1 MQRPAT
7 ATLFLTVF
15 GPALGACGARA
26 PQPDLHYPELP
37 PARLA
42 AQTALDRESLKGGRL
57 YANFVREQGLDFTPD
72 DPKTPEPDGKGGPFG
87 NGTLPDAE
95 GKPMLNPGHD
105 YLLKNLLGWD
115 LHGAAGI
122 SGTHKAHGV
131 LLPDLLTNT
140 DARSV
145 WLARLEHGEDAI
157 PAYGSVLGA
166 AELEA
171 LVDFVLGIRDGRLPQ
186 PDDLFTLAPEAPGA
200 YTLKPGADVA
210 RGQALIA
217 ARCAGCHG
225 EAGEE
230 LALGGDAA
238 TLGTFLRTRASE
250 AWLAIL
256 AGAPGTKMGPQLS
269 PALSREQ
276 LTNELRDILA
286 AGCDRTRYPRAAEG
300 GEDVSDGDPRCG
312 AYLK

>member
-7 ATLFLTVF
+7 RTLIYAVF

-42 AQTALDRESLKGGRL
+42 AQAALDSESLRGGRL
-57 YANFVREQGLDFTPD
+57 YANFVREAGLAFTPD

-87 NGTLPDAE
+87 NGTLPDAQ

-105 YLLKNLLGWD
+105 YLLKNLLGVD
-115 LHGAAGI
+115 LHGAAGV
-122 SGTHKAHGV
+122 SGAHESHAV
-131 LLPDLLTNT
+131 LLPDLLKNT
-140 DARSV
+140 DSRSE
-145 WLARLEHGEDAI
+145 WLARLTHGEDAI
-157 PAYGSVLGA
+157 PAYGSVLSA

-171 LVDFVLGIRDGRLPQ
+171 LVDFMLGIRDGRLPQ
-186 PDDLFTLAPEAPGA
+186 PDALFTFAPEAPGA
-200 YTLKPGADVA
+200 YTLNPGADMA
-210 RGQALIA
+210 HGEALIA
-217 ARCAGCHG
+217 ERCAGCHG
-225 EAGEE
+225 EDGTK
-230 LALGGDAA
+230 LALPGDAS
-238 TLGTFLRTRASE
+238 LGTFLRTRASE

-256 AGAPGTKMGPQLS
+256 AGTPGTKMGPQLS

-276 LTNELRDILA
+276 LTQELKDILA
-286 AGCDRTRYPRAAEG
+286 AGCDRSRYPGRTDA
-300 GEDVSDGDPRCG
+300 GEDVADGDPRCG